1 MSFFNRVSDIAIKVL
16 LVIGAIALLL
26 MMIDVVG
33 NSLGRAL
40 FRTPILGAIEF
51 AGLTGVIVVSVA
63 IGYAER
69 ERKNVAVDVITSKL
83 SPRANAIADVVSLF
97 LSFCALGFM
106 LWAILGDAV
115 ESFSV
120 QEVTF
125 ATSTPI
131 APFKFTWAAGIFI
144 FCLFLLRNLI
154 NAIKAVR
161 KK

>member
-1 MSFFNRVSDIAIKVL
+1 MAFFNRFGDITVKIL
-16 LVIGAIALLL
+16 LVIGAIALLI
-26 MMIDVVG
+26 MMVIVVG
-33 NSLGRAL
+33 NSLGRSL

-63 IGYAER
+63 VGYAER

-83 SPRANAIADVVSLF
+83 SPRANAIFDIFSLF
-97 LSFCALGFM
+97 LSLCTLIFV
-106 LWAILGDAV
+106 LWAMLGDAV

-120 QEVTF
+120 HEVTF
-125 ATSTPI
+125 ATSTPV

-154 NAIKAVR
+154 NAIKAAR